1 MKQSNTFTDG
11 NILIRPF
18 SAEDINPLYE
28 AVRQSISE
36 ISQWLDWCH
45 ANYSLE
51 EASAFVLSRD
61 EAWKTEDE
69 YGFAV
74 LDVETRM
81 FLGCVGLNQFNRN
94 YQFCNLGYW
103 IRTSHTGRGIAS
115 SAARLAARFALAE
128 LNLHRV
134 EILAATGNHASQRTA
149 EKIGAVREGELR
161 KRLLIKGQPAD
172 AVLYSLIKED
182 F

>member
-1 MKQSNTFTDG
+1 MQQKKTFTDG

-18 SAEDINPLYE
+18 SAEDSNPLYE
-28 AVRQSISE
+28 AVRESISE

-45 ANYSLE
+45 ANYSLD

-103 IRTSHTGRGIAS
+103 VRTSHTGRGIAS
-115 SAARLAARFALAE
+115 SAARLAARFALKE
-128 LNLHRV
+128 LNLHR
-134 EILAATGNHASQRTA
+134 
-149 EKIGAVREGELR
+149 
-161 KRLLIKGQPAD
+161 
-172 AVLYSLIKED
+172 
-182 F
+182 